1 MKITNQISAK
11 RRSKRRS
18 STVKRQYVN
27 LPKSTSAKKRSNA
40 GKIAGITLGSIAAGS
55 LVTFGVVKGCQAVKS
70 KYDRTVA
77 DIEDKSQKLVN
88 AAKIEAK
95 NNADAVSAEF
105 KVKIKDLESEFNTER
120 GKLQSRLDAVEA
132 TQAKAAGDDVPSE
145 EMIEYTD
152 PSQKKQVVA
161 KTEVLSMH

>member
-95 NNADAVSAEF
+95 NKTDAVSAEL
-105 KVKIKDLESEFNTER
+105 KDKIKVLESEFDKCTTD
-120 GKLQSRLDAVEA
+120 LQNRI
-132 TQAKAAGDDVPSE
+132 KAFEVDDNDEIALSPS
-145 EMIEYTD
+145 
-152 PSQKKQVVA
+152 PK
-161 KTEVLSMH
+161 